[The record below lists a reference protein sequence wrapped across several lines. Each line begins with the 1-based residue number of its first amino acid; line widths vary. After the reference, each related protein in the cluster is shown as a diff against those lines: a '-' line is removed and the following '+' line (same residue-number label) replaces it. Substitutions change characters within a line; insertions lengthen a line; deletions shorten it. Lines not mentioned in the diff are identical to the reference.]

1 MTVPSLVSVSLHWG
15 PSNIWVVSGQREFC
29 CSADLRRETASGPG
43 TGENAIDF
51 VDDDYVDVDG
61 RIVPTVLELARLISR
76 AMDGC
81 GIVDVDIL
89 YLSHPSDWGAPRRRR
104 LLDAARRVAHDVV
117 LVPTS
122 VAAARSA
129 HTAWRSRCVVLELRG
144 GTVVASVVGEVDGEL
159 RIDGAQSS
167 AIADVA
173 GLFSA
178 IGDLSVRDAV
188 VLVGP
193 RSHAVAASLER
204 GSTNVHGH
212 ASIRILDES
221 RVASSLVDAQTLVRQ
236 TTARDSS
243 GRIVDNSAFGAGWV
257 GDSDGAMSITSMDS
271 TASSP
276 RRVGGRNGGRR
287 WFAAALAM
295 VAVVAVVA
303 ATVVV
308 FTRDRSDSRSAGSV
322 AATAEDEVEIAEASK
337 DQGKPAPKTSI
348 PSIEPDATPEL
359 RRVDLGSV
367 AAELPSDWKLL
378 SPGTSS
384 GRTDLIPSSGEDRKI
399 VVIEKRLEEGA
410 GFDSV
415 EAALR
420 QQFSA
425 FEDPLRF
432 GEFSVIDD
440 AAGKQA
446 VVYVEF
452 PDDFSEVRWHVY
464 VGNGRQVSIGCQY
477 LVGEWDSLEADCLR
491 MWQSIEFKP

>member
-15 PSNIWVVSGQREFC
+15 ASNIWVVSGQREFC
-29 CSADLRRETASGPG
+29 CSADLRRETASGLG

-221 RVASSLVDAQTLVRQ
+221 RVASSLVDPQTLVRQ

-257 GDSDGAMSITSMDS
+257 GDSDDAMSITSMDS

-322 AATAEDEVEIAEASK
+322 AATAEDEVEIAEASI

-359 RRVDLGSV
+359 R
-367 AAELPSDWKLL
+367 
-378 SPGTSS
+378 
-384 GRTDLIPSSGEDRKI
+384 
-399 VVIEKRLEEGA
+399 
-410 GFDSV
+410 
-415 EAALR
+415 
-420 QQFSA
+420 
-425 FEDPLRF
+425 
-432 GEFSVIDD
+432 
-440 AAGKQA
+440 
-446 VVYVEF
+446 
-452 PDDFSEVRWHVY
+452 
-464 VGNGRQVSIGCQY
+464 
-477 LVGEWDSLEADCLR
+477 
-491 MWQSIEFKP
+491 